1 MTKPI
6 LSIRNLS
13 VSFGQGTRTTDA
25 VKNVTLTINKGETVA
40 LIGES
45 GSGKSVTALSILQL
59 LPYPNASHDKKS
71 SVTYDELE
79 LVGLSEQKLQ
89 SIRGN
94 KISMIF
100 QEPMTSLNPLHTVEK
115 QIGEV
120 LYIHKG
126 MKHEEARK
134 RIIELLELVNISEPE
149 NRLQSY
155 PHQLSG
161 GQRQRIMIAMALA
174 NEPDVLI
181 ADEPTTAVDV
191 TVQAQLLDLLQDLQ
205 KRLGMAIL
213 LITHDLRVVT
223 KMAKRVYVMK
233 NGQIVDSGP
242 VKETFNNP
250 SHDYTKILLNSKPS
264 GQPKSINED
273 AKTIVDVN
281 NLRVWYP
288 IKRGFFRRTT
298 GHIKAVNDISFSI
311 KEGETLGIVGES
323 GSGKSSLGMACLR
336 LIESAGQIQVF
347 GKTIDGLNQKQL
359 LPHRKQAQIVFQDP
373 YGSLSPRMTVA
384 QIIGEG
390 LSLHNVSV
398 GTIPLNSVIDNAL
411 DEVGLS
417 ADARDRY
424 PHEFSGG
431 QRQRISIARA
441 IALKPKFIVLDEPTS
456 ALDLSIQ
463 AQIIELLRNVQR
475 KYSMSYLFIS
485 HDLAVIRAMSH
496 QVMVMKDGEVVERG
510 NVKSIFDS
518 PANDYTKSLI
528 AASMDITREPNQFMH

>member
-134 RIIELLELVNISEPE
+134 RIIELLELVNIPEPE

-463 AQIIELLRNVQR
+463 AQIIELLRNVQQ

-528 AASMDITREPNQFMH
+528 AASTDITREPNQFMH